1 MEIVINREDNES
13 FTHFLSKKTSP
24 NSQADANK
32 QIQSHKINH
41 QSKDLDTIKANN
53 NTIESNSLKHSRSL
67 NENMFS
73 QQFNMSLHEN
83 EPLKPQNH

>member
-32 QIQSHKINH
+32 QIQSHKTN
-41 QSKDLDTIKANN
+41 QNNNKSKDLDIIKGSNN
-53 NTIESNSLKHSRSL
+53 IIESSSLK
-67 NENMFS
+67 
-73 QQFNMSLHEN
+73 
-83 EPLKPQNH
+83 